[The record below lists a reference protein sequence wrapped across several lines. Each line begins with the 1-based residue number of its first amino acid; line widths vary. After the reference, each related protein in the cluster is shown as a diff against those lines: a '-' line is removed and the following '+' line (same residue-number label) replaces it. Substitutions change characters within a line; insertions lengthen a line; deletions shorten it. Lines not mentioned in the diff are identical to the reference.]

1 MKKTA
6 TYWIEHLKLT
16 RHPEGGYFREI
27 YRSPEMLPGS
37 CLPER
42 FSGDHSFC
50 TSIYFLL
57 AGTDFSAFHRLNADE
72 IWHFY
77 TGAALTIYCIHSDGV
92 LSQIFLGEDFE
103 SGELFQAVV
112 PAGAW
117 FAARLSREDSFALVG
132 CTVAPGFEFEDF
144 ELGKRAELLRQFPQ
158 HRELIEQLTRE

>member
-1 MKKTA
+1 MNKTA
-6 TYWIEHLKLT
+6 TYWIEHLTLT

-27 YRSPEMLPGS
+27 YRSPEVIPKS
-37 CLPER
+37 CLPNRFGGER
-42 FSGDHSFC
+42 SFC

-57 AGTDFSAFHRLNADE
+57 EGADFSAFHRLNGDE
-72 IWHFY
+72 LWHFY
-77 TGAALTIYCIHSDGV
+77 TGAPLTIYCIHSDGV

-117 FAARLSREDSFALVG
+117 FAARVSREDAFALVG
-132 CTVAPGFEFEDF
+132 CTVAPGFDFSDF
-144 ELGKRAELLRQFPQ
+144 ELGKRGELIDQFPQ